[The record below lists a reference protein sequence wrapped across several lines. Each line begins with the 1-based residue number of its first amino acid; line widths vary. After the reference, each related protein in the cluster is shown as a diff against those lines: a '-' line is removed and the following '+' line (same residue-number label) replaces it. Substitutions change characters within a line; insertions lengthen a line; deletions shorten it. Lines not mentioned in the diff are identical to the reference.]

1 MLREKPPPGQE
12 DGFSEMSSAG
22 CFDNSEIKPP
32 RQNTQ
37 IKFQDPAALEVNARF
52 KKFPQDW
59 LAAYD
64 LSDPEDLAQLQQ
76 ASDTVAANPDMK
88 YEFVNELTIRNVRL
102 KPVKVVESKIGEFTT
117 EQCYGLLED
126 IFDFAYGLGHGEAIV
141 MVAETRRSFE
151 NEVKASM
158 KYANSRATN
167 LRSSERT
174 LSAASPMNLPTAWCL
189 CWGNIAVRSP
199 RSMMMRPWGASHDGR
214 QSKCR
219 RAPRHMLRRIPRCTR
234 HAR

>member
-102 KPVKVVESKIGEFTT
+102 KPVKVVESKIGEFTA
-117 EQCYGLLED
+117 EQCYDLLED
-126 IFDFAYGLGHGEAIV
+126 IFDFAYGLGRGEASV

-151 NEVKASM
+151 NEGQGLDEIREFTRDEFEEWRKDLERGITDE
-158 KYANSRATN
+158 RAHRMV
-167 LRSSERT
+167 LMLGDHRGP
-174 LSAASPMNLPTAWCL
+174 LAPLDDDAAL
-189 CWGNIAVRSP
+189 
-199 RSMMMRPWGASHDGR
+199 GR
-214 QSKCR
+214 KS
-219 RAPRHMLRRIPRCTR
+219 
-234 HAR
+234 